1 MEESFLSN
9 TDKLSGLR
17 MLEEVEMEPIMLETW
32 IWIKSQSQSLTDP
45 NGDIQII
52 DGMMSS
58 SGHSQN

>member
-9 TDKLSGLR
+9 TDKFSSLR
-17 MLEEVEMEPIMLETW
+17 MLKEVEMEPIMLETW

-45 NGDIQII
+45 NDDIQII